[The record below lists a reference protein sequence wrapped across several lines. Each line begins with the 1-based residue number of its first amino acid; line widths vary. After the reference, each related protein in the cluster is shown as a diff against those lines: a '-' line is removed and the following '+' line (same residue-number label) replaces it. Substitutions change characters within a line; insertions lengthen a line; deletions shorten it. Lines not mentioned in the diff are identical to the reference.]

1 MSLYQNFTYKADGSS
16 LIGDGD
22 FISSATGTAFE
33 KTSGDVFT
41 KVANNIFD
49 KAVRKIISQTEMDV
63 RYLNATGDGT
73 LSGDLL
79 PATDNTYDLG
89 SSSKRFNELFAAYV
103 RTTDIAV
110 AGSVL
115 PTADNVSNIGSAGLR
130 FNTIYAQ
137 QFLGQASA
145 ASTIYSTEGDGNGNY
160 FLTFIPSSGTGNQS
174 VYHDNEI
181 YVNPATNTL
190 VCANFSGNAAS
201 ASTIYSTEGDGNG
214 NYYLSFVAGSG
225 SGNQNMN
232 HDNEI
237 TVNPATNTI
246 TCTNFAG
253 NASSSTYSDYTYV
266 TRDDSTNTSYYLN
279 FSGIGSAQQR
289 IRNDAN
295 LSYNPYTNTLYAGTF
310 SGTFAGVASNAT
322 NSTYSDY
329 TYVTRD
335 DGTNGTYYIN
345 FSGIGDG
352 QQRMRNDGGL
362 YYNPAINTLYT
373 GTFNGTATSARYADL
388 AEKYE
393 SDVQYEVGTVVEI
406 GGDKEI
412 TLFQGGA
419 LAGVISTQPGLM
431 LNAEAGDGYQYV
443 ALKGKVPV
451 KCHGQVKK
459 GQYCVA
465 FEDGKVIGVNK
476 TDLLE
481 AEKLNIVGVALSH
494 SDNDVVMVKV

>member
-22 FISSATGTAFE
+22 FISAATGTSFE
-33 KTSGDVFT
+33 KTTGDVFT
-41 KVANNIFD
+41 KVSTNIFD

-79 PATDNTYDLG
+79 PATDNAYDLG
-89 SSSKRFNELFAAYV
+89 SSSKRFNELFASYV
-103 RTTDIAV
+103 HGTNLDVT
-110 AGSVL
+110 GSIL
-115 PTADNVSNIGSAGLR
+115 PITDNVSNIGAAGQR
-130 FNTIYAQ
+130 FNTVYAQ
-137 QFLGQASA
+137 QFIGQASA
-145 ASTIYSTEGDGNGNY
+145 SSTIYSTEGDANGNY
-160 FLTFIPSSGTGNQS
+160 FLTFVPSSGTGNQS

-190 VCANFSGNAAS
+190 VCANFAGNATS
-201 ASTIYSTEGDGNG
+201 ASTIYSTEGDANAV
-214 NYYLSFVAGSG
+214 YYLSFVGGAG
-225 SGNQNMN
+225 SGNQNMS

-237 TVNPATNTI
+237 TINPATNTI

-253 NASSSTYSDYTYV
+253 NATSATYSDNTFV
-266 TRDDSTNTSYYLN
+266 TRDDSTNTTYYLN
-279 FSGIGSAQQR
+279 FSGIGSGQQR

-295 LSYNPYTNTLYAGTF
+295 LSYNPYTNVL
-310 SGTFAGVASNAT
+310 SCVTFAGALSGNATSST

-335 DGTNGTYYIN
+335 DSTNGAYYVN

-352 QQRMRNDGGL
+352 QQRIRNDGGL

-393 SDVQYEVGTVVEI
+393 SDEQYPVGTVVEI

-419 LAGVISTQPGLM
+419 LAGVISDKPGLM
-431 LNAEAGDGYQYV
+431 LNSEAGDTYQYV

-451 KCHGQVKK
+451 KCEGTVKK

-465 FEDGKVIGVNK
+465 IPGGKVKGLDKVQIIGS
-476 TDLLE
+476 TLD
-481 AEKLNIVGVALSH
+481 IVGVALSN
-494 SDNDVVMVKV
+494 SDNGTVMVKV